1 MQEKLT
7 RLSWRTCIAAA
18 GLAAAPAAFA
28 LSLGEL
34 DVRSALGEPLDA
46 RIPLSLAPGEEP
58 DPSCFT
64 LARDAEAG
72 VPVVTQ
78 AQLTV
83 EPNPAGGAFL
93 RIRTPNG
100 ISEPA
105 LRLRVRAGCAGQ
117 TGVSL
122 RQYSVLLD
130 PRKEPVTVAAP
141 LATPPA
147 PLAVPTANVRA
158 APSHARNLVRIEAQA
173 GDTLDGLAAR
183 VFPRVHGARQRYL
196 AELRE
201 ANPALASLG
210 DGDAIPEGA
219 SVALPDL
226 RDFAAPAHALERSP
240 GSAASAEARPAS
252 KSAARA
258 STRSASR
265 ERNAAARAAR
275 RAGSARDAFVLK
287 LSNPQIDVSAL
298 RDVDDE
304 TRARLRERQLTL
316 DSDDQVAQ
324 VLALRNSVRLLEA
337 RVNELQ
343 LKLAQMPAS
352 FPERAGVGSAMP
364 APGVPAPSAPGVP
377 APSATA
383 SDAVS
388 TTAPGVTAASGNT
401 AAALDALST
410 GAPAAQGTRVAP
422 RPPRAAPSFTPRG
435 WETFALWAAFL
446 LVLGVLLMIVWRLVA
461 RRSRDHAAEQPWIG
475 EAGARIEPVGEP
487 IEIAGPLAAIPA
499 GAVSDEMRRR
509 YLEER
514 FPEVLNGTLRLDDAA
529 SVVRMARLFHQD
541 GALTRAI
548 ELLHLAIEDQPQE
561 TAPWLALF
569 EIYRHE
575 ELTVEFAQLARR
587 FHDEHGEGG
596 EWPKVQ
602 QLGRE
607 IDPDNLLYKGEGAA
621 GPANDDWLGT
631 SRPANEALATELRQA
646 LLARANLGEHD
657 LAPDPLPALRDA
669 DTFTVA

>member
-1 MQEKLT
+1 M
-7 RLSWRTCIAAA
+7 AAA
-18 GLAAAPAAFA
+18 CLAAAPAAFA
-28 LSLGEL
+28 LSLGDL
-34 DVRSALGEPLDA
+34 DVRSVLGEALDA

-58 DPSCFT
+58 DPSCFA
-64 LARDAEAG
+64 LARDPVPG
-72 VPVVTQ
+72 VPVVSQ

-83 EPNPAGGAFL
+83 EPNPAGGSVL
-93 RIRTPNG
+93 RIRTPNN

-117 TGVSL
+117 GGVSL

-130 PRKEPVTVAAP
+130 PRREPVTVAAP

-147 PLAVPTANVRA
+147 PLAVPSANVRA
-158 APSHARNLVRIEAQA
+158 APAPARNLVRIEAQA

-219 SVALPDL
+219 SIALPDL
-226 RDFAAPAHALERSP
+226 RDFAGPTHTLERSASS
-240 GSAASAEARPAS
+240 SAPAEAQRTS
-252 KSAARA
+252 KPAARA

-265 ERNAAARAAR
+265 DRNASGRAAARH
-275 RAGSARDAFVLK
+275 AGPGRDGFVLK
-287 LSNPQIDVSAL
+287 LSNPEIDVSAL
-298 RDVDDE
+298 RNMDDE
-304 TRARLRERQLTL
+304 ARGRLRERQLML

-324 VLALRNSVRLLEA
+324 VLALRNTVRQLEA
-337 RVNELQ
+337 RVNDLQ

-352 FPERAGVGSAMP
+352 FPERAGVNDATP
-364 APGVPAPSAPGVP
+364 AAGVPA
-377 APSATA
+377 A
-383 SDAVS
+383 SDKAAAPADAVR
-388 TTAPGVTAASGNT
+388 T
-401 AAALDALST
+401 AAAPADAVPT
-410 GAPAAQGTRVAP
+410 TVAPAVPTAPAATGARVAP
-422 RPPRAAPSFTPRG
+422 RPPRAAPSFSPRG
-435 WETFALWAAFL
+435 WETFALWAAFV

-461 RRSRDHAAEQPWIG
+461 RRGREHGAEQPWPDA
-475 EAGARIEPVGEP
+475 AGMPIEPILDP
-487 IEIAGPLAAIPA
+487 IEIAAPLAAIPA
-499 GAVSDEMRRR
+499 STVSDEMRRR

-529 SVVRMARLFHQD
+529 SVVRMARLCHQD

-561 TAPWLALF
+561 PALWLALF

-575 ELTVEFAQLARR
+575 GLTVEFAQLARR
-587 FHDEHGEGG
+587 FYDEHGDGSH
-596 EWPKVQ
+596 WRKVQ

-607 IDPDNLLYKGEGAA
+607 IDAGNLLYQGDEAS
-621 GPANDDWLGT
+621 GPANDDTLEPAH
-631 SRPANEALATELRQA
+631 PANEALAAELRQA
-646 LLARANLGEHD
+646 LLARANLGEKD

-669 DTFTVA
+669 ENFTVA

>member
-1 MQEKLT
+1 M
-7 RLSWRTCIAAA
+7 AAC
-18 GLAAAPAAFA
+18 LAAAPAAFA
-28 LSLGEL
+28 LSLGDL
-34 DVRSALGEPLDA
+34 DVRSALGEALDA

-58 DPSCFT
+58 DASCFALT
-64 LARDAEAG
+64 RDLEPG
-72 VPVVTQ
+72 VPVVSQ

-83 EPNPAGGAFL
+83 EPNPAGGSVL
-93 RIRTPNG
+93 RIRTPNTL
-100 ISEPA
+100 SEPA

-117 TGVSL
+117 PGVSL

-130 PRKEPVTVAAP
+130 PRREPVTVAAP

-147 PLAVPTANVRA
+147 PVATPAASVRA
-158 APSHARNLVRIEAQA
+158 APSPARNLVRIEAQA

-196 AELRE
+196 AQLRE

-226 RDFAAPAHALERSP
+226 RDFATPTHALGRSAAGSAPAEAERP
-240 GSAASAEARPAS
+240 S
-252 KSAARA
+252 KSAARF
-258 STRSASR
+258 STRNASR
-265 ERNAAARAAR
+265 ERNASTRAAAR
-275 RAGSARDAFVLK
+275 RAGGARDTFVLK
-287 LSNPQIDVSAL
+287 LSNPQIDMSAL
-298 RDVDDE
+298 RNMDDE
-304 TRARLRERQLTL
+304 ARARLRERQLTL

-324 VLALRNSVRLLEA
+324 VLALRNSVRQLEA

-352 FPERAGVGSAMP
+352 FAERAGMNATMP
-364 APGVPAPSAPGVP
+364 APGVAAAPDKVAIAPDKP
-377 APSATA
+377 ATA
-383 SDAVS
+383 PDKAAIAPDVASTAV
-388 TTAPGVTAASGNT
+388 
-401 AAALDALST
+401 
-410 GAPAAQGTRVAP
+410 APAAQGARAAP
-422 RPPRAAPSFTPRG
+422 RPPRAAPSFSPRG
-435 WETFALWAAFL
+435 WETFALWAAFV

-461 RRSRDHAAEQPWIG
+461 RRSHDHGTEQPWPD
-475 EAGARIEPVGEP
+475 AGGTRLEPIPDP
-487 IEIAGPLAAIPA
+487 IEIAAPLATLPA
-499 GAVSDEMRRR
+499 STVSDEMRRR

-575 ELTVEFAQLARR
+575 NLTVEFAQLARR
-587 FHDEHGEGG
+587 FHDEHGDGG
-596 EWPKVQ
+596 DWRKVQ

-607 IDPDNLLYKGEGAA
+607 IDPANLLYQGDEAG
-621 GPANDDWLGT
+621 GPANDDWPEPAH
-631 SRPANEALATELRQA
+631 PANEALAAELRQA
-646 LLARANLGEHD
+646 LLARANLGEQD

-669 DTFTVA
+669 ETFTVA

>member
-1 MQEKLT
+1 M
-7 RLSWRTCIAAA
+7 AAC
-18 GLAAAPAAFA
+18 LAAAPAAFA
-28 LSLGEL
+28 LSLGDL
-34 DVRSALGEPLDA
+34 DVRSALGEALDA
-46 RIPLSLAPGEEP
+46 RIPLSLSPGEEP
-58 DPSCFT
+58 DASCFA
-64 LARDAEAG
+64 LARDEEPG
-72 VPVVTQ
+72 VPVVSQ

-83 EPNPAGGAFL
+83 EPNPAGGSVL
-93 RIRTPNG
+93 RIRTPNNV
-100 ISEPA
+100 SEPA
-105 LRLRVRAGCAGQ
+105 LRLRVRAGCSGQ
-117 TGVSL
+117 PGVSL

-130 PRKEPVTVAAP
+130 PRREPVTVATP

-147 PLAVPTANVRA
+147 PVA
-158 APSHARNLVRIEAQA
+158 APVASVRPAPQARNLVRIEAQA

-226 RDFAAPAHALERSP
+226 RDFAAPTHALERSAA
-240 GSAASAEARPAS
+240 GSAPAEAQRPS

-258 STRSASR
+258 STRNASR
-265 ERNAAARAAR
+265 ERNAPTRAAAR
-275 RAGSARDAFVLK
+275 RAGPARDTFVLK

-298 RDVDDE
+298 RNLDDE
-304 TRARLRERQLTL
+304 ARAQLRERQLML
-316 DSDDQVAQ
+316 DADDQVAQ
-324 VLALRNSVRLLEA
+324 VLALRNSVRQLEA

-352 FPERAGVGSAMP
+352 FPERTGMNATLPAAGVAA
-364 APGVPAPSAPGVP
+364 APGNVATTPEKT
-377 APSATA
+377 ATA
-383 SDAVS
+383 PDKAA
-388 TTAPGVTAASGNT
+388 TAPDVASTAV
-401 AAALDALST
+401 
-410 GAPAAQGTRVAP
+410 APAVEGARAAP
-422 RPPRAAPSFTPRG
+422 RPPRAAPSFSPRG
-435 WETFALWAAFL
+435 WETFALWAAFV

-461 RRSRDHAAEQPWIG
+461 RRSHDHGTEQPWPDA
-475 EAGARIEPVGEP
+475 AGTRIEPIPDP
-487 IEIAGPLAAIPA
+487 IEIAAPLAAIPA
-499 GAVSDEMRRR
+499 TTVSDEMRRR

-575 ELTVEFAQLARR
+575 NLTVEFAQLARR
-587 FHDEHGEGG
+587 FYDEHGDGG
-596 EWPKVQ
+596 DWRKVQ

-607 IDPDNLLYKGEGAA
+607 IDPANLLYQGDEAG
-621 GPANDDWLGT
+621 GPANDDWPEPAH
-631 SRPANEALATELRQA
+631 PANEALAAELRQA
-646 LLARANLGEHD
+646 LLARANLGEQD

-669 DTFTVA
+669 ETFTVA